1 MLPEQQMIDTTYYRT
16 LVHTACTAFLFTH
29 VRYQD
34 TKSYLMNYDTLSI
47 TGGGDQPVPRFSS
60 LPRVYKGE
68 VGEEV
73 LLLCRVNSLGELIV
87 CR

>member
-34 TKSYLMNYDTLSI
+34 TKSYLMSI

-73 LLLCRVNSLGELIV
+73 LLLCRVNSLGE
-87 CR
+87 